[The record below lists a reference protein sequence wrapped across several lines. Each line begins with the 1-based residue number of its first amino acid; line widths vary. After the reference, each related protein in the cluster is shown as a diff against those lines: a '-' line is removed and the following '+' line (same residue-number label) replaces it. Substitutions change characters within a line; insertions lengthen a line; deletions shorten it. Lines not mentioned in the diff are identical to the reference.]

1 MFKFNALWASSD
13 KTRIVKQRKKLI
25 EKVLSYIVTVSDLS
39 DVTLSEILEEYGATA
54 DQYDN
59 ALWCVEKSYQCCI
72 NKNHVKYTSGHIILL
87 F

>member
-59 ALWCVEKSYQCCI
+59 AL
-72 NKNHVKYTSGHIILL
+72 
-87 F
+87 